1 MDPRFVDL
9 KNRLME
15 IQDLSKAEA
24 VLGWDQETMMPP
36 KGGPARAEQLATLA
50 RIIHEKFTSP
60 EVGKLLEDLR
70 KYESTL
76 PYDSDEASLLR
87 VSRRDYEKQSRVP
100 AELAAEITRTAAIAR
115 EAWVEARRK
124 SDFKTFLPHLRK
136 NVELKLRYI
145 ECFRPAG
152 NPYDVLLDDYERD
165 TTTAEVQDIFDAL
178 KKDLVPLIASI
189 GSSRHQVD
197 DRCLH
202 GQFPADKQREF
213 CLKVVSGFGFNP
225 DSWRLDPTVHPFS
238 TSFATDDVRITTRYH
253 EDIIS
258 AALFGC
264 MHECGHG
271 LYDGGIDPELERT
284 PLGEGISLAWH
295 ESQSRLWENLVGRSR
310 SFWKHFYPD
319 LRSAFPDQF
328 GKIDMETFYRAINRV
343 QPSLIRVESDEA
355 TYGLHI
361 ILRFELEQEI
371 ILGKLPLQD
380 LPEAW
385 NARMKSYLGIKVP
398 DDAQGV
404 LQDVHWSHG
413 SFGYFPTYAMGNI
426 IASQVW
432 SKVVADIPGLSAQ
445 FGQGDFA
452 QLRGWLRD
460 HLYRH
465 GRKFTPKEM
474 RQRLLGGPID
484 VGPYVQ
490 YLKNKYGEIYGL

>member
-36 KGGPARAEQLATLA
+36 KGGPARAEQLATLS
-50 RIIHEKFTSP
+50 RIVHEKFTSP
-60 EVGKLLEDLR
+60 EVGKLLEALR
-70 KYESTL
+70 KYEESL
-76 PYDSDEASLLR
+76 PYDSDEASLIR
-87 VSRRDYEKQSRVP
+87 VSRRDYEKLSKVP
-100 AELAAEITRTAAIAR
+100 AELAGEITRTAAIAR
-115 EAWVEARRK
+115 DAWVEARRG
-124 SDFKTFLPHLRK
+124 SDFKAFLPHLRK
-136 NVELKLRYI
+136 NVELKLRYV
-145 ECFRPAG
+145 ECFSPTG
-152 NPYDVLLDDYERD
+152 NPYDILLDDYERD
-165 TTTAEVQDIFDAL
+165 TTTAEVHDIFGAL
-178 KKDLVPLIASI
+178 KKDLVPLIAAI

-197 DRCLH
+197 DRCLR
-202 GQFPADKQREF
+202 GQFPADKQRDF
-213 CLKVVSGFGFNP
+213 CLAVVSRFGFNP

-238 TSFATDDVRITTRYH
+238 TSFATGDVRITTRYH
-253 EDIIS
+253 EDLIS

-271 LYDGGIDPELERT
+271 LYDGGVDPELERT

-310 SFWKHFYPD
+310 PFWKHFYPA
-319 LRSAFPDQF
+319 LRSAFSAQF
-328 GKIDMETFYRAINRV
+328 GQIDMETFYRAINRV

-385 NARMKSYLGIKVP
+385 NARMKDYLGVNVP

-432 SKVVADIPGLSAQ
+432 SKVVADIPNLSAQ
-445 FGQGDFA
+445 FERGDFSE
-452 QLRGWLRD
+452 LRAWLRD

-490 YLKNKYGEIYGL
+490 YLKNKYGEIYRL